1 MHKWVTTINGTN
13 QNTASEC
20 DCFTLL
26 LCKIISMPCVM
37 TPSGFPLTFY
47 YSNVTQENIL
57 CNSSFEITG
66 PCSNPTE
73 YVLPDGL
80 AFEFGKD

>member
-1 MHKWVTTINGTN
+1 
-13 QNTASEC
+13 
-20 DCFTLL
+20 
-26 LCKIISMPCVM
+26 M
-37 TPSGFPLTFY
+37 TPPGYPLTFY
-47 YSNVTQENIL
+47 YSKVTQENIL

-73 YVLPDGL
+73 YVLPDRL